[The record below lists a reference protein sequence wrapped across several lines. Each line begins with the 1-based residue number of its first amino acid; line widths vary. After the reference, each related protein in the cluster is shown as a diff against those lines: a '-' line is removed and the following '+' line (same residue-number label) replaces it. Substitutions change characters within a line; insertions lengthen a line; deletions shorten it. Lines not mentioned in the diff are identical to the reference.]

1 MLVSLL
7 MLAVTLAM
15 VPQCWSL
22 TVLALDLAAMG
33 LFMGIIDTVANLCM
47 IQLYGSNVAPFLQVR
62 YCTGYLLKGEI
73 LLGY

>member
-1 MLVSLL
+1 MLVSLV

-47 IQLYGSNVAPFLQVR
+47 IQLYGSNVAPFLQVW
-62 YCTGYLLKGEI
+62 YWGSVLEGKCCGG
-73 LLGY
+73 